1 MRKMTP
7 LDIQHKQFDK
17 QFRGFNVQQV
27 QSFLQDV
34 VAYAEDLHKAV
45 TELTQETES
54 QKKRIQELELNEREI
69 KETMQTAQRMTEQIG
84 KNAQKESELIIQQ
97 AEMQAEKILKQAHD
111 RLTEVISQ
119 INDIKKQK

>member
-45 TELTQETES
+45 TELYPRDRKPEKEFKS
-54 QKKRIQELELNEREI
+54 WNLMSVRLKKLC
-69 KETMQTAQRMTEQIG
+69 KPHSG
-84 KNAQKESELIIQQ
+84 
-97 AEMQAEKILKQAHD
+97 
-111 RLTEVISQ
+111 
-119 INDIKKQK
+119 